1 MKEQIGEKIRRLRK
15 EKRLTQENLHHN
27 QSQVALIEK
36 GTKKG
41 GISNPTEDTLR
52 IIAGNM
58 DMTFESLI
66 DETTW
71 MKPESTLKSK
81 EIAFSPVM
89 VDVEIDDDGNIS
101 WSHKSYSLYNEKGEK
116 AEYCLETGLKLI
128 DSCENC
134 GRQVENVKQE
144 YCIGCGER
152 LMESFNI
159 PNSLREILGNRLAF
173 DLYHECNN
181 EISHI
186 DQELNDV
193 QNLLT
198 AIEVGKK
205 ETSDKE
211 IDPNAKWLLIKEV
224 PPVGQLNNY
233 KILITKCFSENKLV
247 PDYVENQINFDIQL
261 YEAARK
267 KLISTAKN
275 LQKPDDMEE
284 MKINLFAELSVA
296 VSEQLGLYPALYPAL
311 GQQSES
317 EPKEKP
323 SLQTLIQM
331 MKDVEISQDTEEL
344 ISRLQSKIDLNTKN
358 REQMNKVLSK
368 SEELMSTLQSKTNP
382 QVKTEDDNDKEKI
395 SEDGNS
401 ETDAAENADRNNK
414 NAENKKDKESK
425 NE

>member
-134 GRQVENVKQE
+134 SRQVENVKQE
-144 YCIGCGER
+144 YCIGCGKALFSQFTLPSNFLIEAADNRIPRSWYDCVFAINDISNSLATSVEIIGYIKMLPNVTDTDQKKMFIER
-152 LMESFNI
+152 IKRYANEPMKLEIEIALNKKKPIPDHVSNHFKFWIQVEKEQLKKLKSVISGLKEPSEEDTARKALSDSIALKLEDSLSKADFIDPTILMDMLLELRTTRDPLSILDKAKVDTSELMEKVRSV
-159 PNSLREILGNRLAF
+159 A
-173 DLYHECNN
+173 
-181 EISHI
+181 
-186 DQELNDV
+186 Q
-193 QNLLT
+193 
-198 AIEVGKK
+198 
-205 ETSDKE
+205 
-211 IDPNAKWLLIKEV
+211 
-224 PPVGQLNNY
+224 
-233 KILITKCFSENKLV
+233 
-247 PDYVENQINFDIQL
+247 
-261 YEAARK
+261 
-267 KLISTAKN
+267 
-275 LQKPDDMEE
+275 E
-284 MKINLFAELSVA
+284 MKTDD
-296 VSEQLGLYPALYPAL
+296 
-311 GQQSES
+311 ES
-317 EPKEKP
+317 DDK
-323 SLQTLIQM
+323 
-331 MKDVEISQDTEEL
+331 
-344 ISRLQSKIDLNTKN
+344 KN
-358 REQMNKVLSK
+358 
-368 SEELMSTLQSKTNP
+368 
-382 QVKTEDDNDKEKI
+382 

-414 NAENKKDKESK
+414 NAENKNNKEA
-425 NE
+425 

>member
-144 YCIGCGER
+144 YCIGCGKALFSQFTLPSNFLFEAADNR
-152 LMESFNI
+152 I
-159 PNSLREILGNRLAF
+159 PRSWYDCVFAINT
-173 DLYHECNN
+173 
-181 EISHI
+181 IS
-186 DQELNDV
+186 DN
-193 QNLLT
+193 
-198 AIEVGKK
+198 
-205 ETSDKE
+205 
-211 IDPNAKWLLIKEV
+211 
-224 PPVGQLNNY
+224 QLN
-233 KILITKCFSENKLV
+233 FAVKLF
-247 PDYVENQINFDIQL
+247 N
-261 YEAARK
+261 
-267 KLISTAKN
+267 
-275 LQKPDDMEE
+275 
-284 MKINLFAELSVA
+284 
-296 VSEQLGLYPALYPAL
+296 G
-311 GQQSES
+311 
-317 EPKEKP
+317 
-323 SLQTLIQM
+323 
-331 MKDVEISQDTEEL
+331 
-344 ISRLQSKIDLNTKN
+344 
-358 REQMNKVLSK
+358 
-368 SEELMSTLQSKTNP
+368 
-382 QVKTEDDNDKEKI
+382 
-395 SEDGNS
+395 
-401 ETDAAENADRNNK
+401 
-414 NAENKKDKESK
+414 
-425 NE
+425 